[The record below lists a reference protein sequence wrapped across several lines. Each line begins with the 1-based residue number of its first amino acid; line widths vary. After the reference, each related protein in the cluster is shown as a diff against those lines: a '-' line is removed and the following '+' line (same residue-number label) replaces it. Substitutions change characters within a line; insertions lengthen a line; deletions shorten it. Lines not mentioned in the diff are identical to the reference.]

1 MIDSAAPNTAAPT
14 TAEPNP
20 AGVPA
25 EAPPAAPNT
34 EAPAPPTTAAPAA
47 TAEPPTAAPSARL
60 LLVRHGVTPW
70 NLEGRYTS
78 TSDVPLHESAR
89 ATLEPTAVNLATRG
103 IDRVWTSPLTRAV
116 ETAAVLRE
124 LGALDT
130 ATEATPDE
138 DLRELDFGAFEGRSR
153 AEMLGGPLADSYRHW
168 MSVHDGFPAPPGGEE
183 WTSAADRASRVLA
196 RAATAGGTTL
206 VVSHGYLLRILVVVA
221 VPELPVNAIRT
232 MPLANGS
239 VTELAY
245 DGNGAWRLLAHNE
258 DGVFADGGV
267 PAQQLHS

>member
-1 MIDSAAPNTAAPT
+1 MIDSAV
-14 TAEPNP
+14 PNP
-20 AGVPA
+20 AATKFTPPTLSESNPA
-25 EAPPAAPNT
+25 E
-34 EAPAPPTTAAPAA
+34 PTPG
-47 TAEPPTAAPSARL
+47 PGARL

-89 ATLEPTAVNLATRG
+89 ATLEPTAANLATRG
-103 IDRVWTSPLTRAV
+103 IDRVWTSPMARAV

-124 LGALDT
+124 LGALDS
-130 ATEATPDE
+130 ATEATADE

-168 MSVHDGFPAPPGGEE
+168 MSVHDDFPSPPGGEE
-183 WTSAADRASRVLA
+183 WTSAAARASRVLA

-221 VPELPVNAIRT
+221 VPGLPVNAIRT

-239 VTELAY
+239 VTELEHE
-245 DGNGAWRLLAHNE
+245 GNGSWRLLAHNE

>member
-1 MIDSAAPNTAAPT
+1 MIDSAAPNTGAPT

-20 AGVPA
+20 AGMPA
-25 EAPPAAPNT
+25 AAPNT
-34 EAPAPPTTAAPAA
+34 EAPAEPTTAEPTTAAP
-47 TAEPPTAAPSARL
+47 TARL

-89 ATLEPTAVNLATRG
+89 AALEPTAANLAMRG
-103 IDRVWTSPLTRAV
+103 IDRVWTSPLARAI

-124 LGALDT
+124 LGALDA
-130 ATEATPDE
+130 ATEATADE

-258 DGVFADGGV
+258 DGVFADGGI